1 MEVTDI
7 LDFSNISKK
16 KHCTLINLCAIFN
29 KSLSD
34 RELKI
39 YKYGKL
45 YIFTIDRLKA
55 EELMSYEF
63 LYKFLQIL
71 RICVIQ
77 KKSANF
83 AIENE
88 NYNH

>member
-16 KHCTLINLCAIFN
+16 KHRTLINLCAVFI

-34 RELKI
+34 RELYI
-39 YKYGKL
+39 CNRGKL

-55 EELMSYEF
+55 D
-63 LYKFLQIL
+63 
-71 RICVIQ
+71 R
-77 KKSANF
+77 
-83 AIENE
+83 
-88 NYNH
+88 